1 MAYLTQTSGPATTP
15 ISLAEAKAHLR
26 VEIPDEDS
34 LISAYVSASTSWVEQ
49 YLRRALVSQT
59 WTVYL
64 DEFPGNSEA
73 IVVPL
78 SPLVSISA
86 FEFKDPTSG
95 AWTAVSGS
103 TYSVEVPGGEN
114 PGRGRILP
122 AYGATWGEA
131 RGEPNSV
138 RYTAAVGYGASG
150 ANVPEPIRM
159 AIRQLVGTA
168 FANRESVVTGT
179 IATKIPQT
187 VEFLLSPYRLFEF
200 Q

>member
-15 ISLAEAKAHLR
+15 ISLAEAKSHLR

-34 LISAYVSASTSWVEQ
+34 LISAYVSAATSWVEQ
-49 YLRRALVSQT
+49 YLRRALISQT

-64 DEFPGNSEA
+64 DEFPGEGEA

-78 SPLVSISA
+78 SPLVSVSA
-86 FEFKDPTSG
+86 FEFKDPDSG

-122 AYGATWGEA
+122 AYGETWSAA

-150 ANVPEPIRM
+150 SAVPEPIRT

-168 FANRESVVTGT
+168 YANRESVVTGT